1 MANNFVETIQ
11 QNLGLPELQKIDPN
25 SQEIKENGE
34 KGSVDKLMQAALP
47 AVLAALYKTT
57 RTEDGT
63 WNLLN
68 SYDPINCMSDLFHGH
83 DDQAI
88 DKVANYAGVDKE
100 IARTTMDEIA
110 AESVAVIR
118 QVAGEKPSY
127 EKIEHYMNGQ
137 RHQILVHLP
146 AALQMGKLLDD
157 DTLDDRT
164 NKMEGP
170 VSTFMHKLGDTLAD
184 GESKQGTF

>member
-1 MANNFVETIQ
+1 MAINLMEAVQ
-11 QNLGLPELQKIDPN
+11 KKLGLPPLQKIDPN
-25 SQEIKENGE
+25 IQETKGNG
-34 KGSVDKLMQAALP
+34 KSSVDKLTQAALP

-68 SYDPINCMSDLFHGH
+68 TEEPVNCMSDLFHGL

-88 DKVANYAGVDKE
+88 DKVAKYAGVDKE
-100 IARTTMDEIA
+100 VARTTMDEIA

-118 QVAGEKPSY
+118 QVAGEKPGY

-170 VSTFMHKLGDTLAD
+170 VSTFMNKLGDTLAD